1 MDMTRTLGVLNGY
14 LTRYTHG
21 TAWIAGRPIEEQ
33 PGYARQVRW
42 WIAMRRRGIL
52 SWAGVPADHPDQ
64 LLVRWHCATLDEA
77 RKLAAGAPFVRRGIF
92 REVTTPASMRD

>member
-1 MDMTRTLGVLNGY
+1 MTRTLGVLNGY

-33 PGYARQVRW
+33 PDYARQVRW

>member
-1 MDMTRTLGVLNGY
+1 MNRTVGTVNGF

-42 WIAMRRRGIL
+42 WISMRRRGIL
-52 SWAGVPADHPDQ
+52 SWAGVPADRSDQ

-92 REVTTPASMRD
+92 REVTLSASQRN